1 MSPTAPHL
9 IARSPLPGTTT
20 PHAPPNLSPPGN
32 IYHHCLQRILP
43 TMEALGFASDSSLG
57 SLPLQAWAE
66 SCPHCR
72 RGLFSVFWATP
83 GCGWASADVLHVCC
97 WVRTRAASIIG
108 TRGAHPR
115 MQEAAPVP
123 RRKTHMGHRCP
134 AWGPGCWVSTSPP
147 PAQSIEDWPVFP
159 ISDWE
164 LPQVQTPSLNK
175 FLSAPLFTSLDKKVP
190 TVHLRCHLAKGI
202 GATTSLIAFLVK

>member
-1 MSPTAPHL
+1 
-9 IARSPLPGTTT
+9 
-20 PHAPPNLSPPGN
+20 
-32 IYHHCLQRILP
+32 
-43 TMEALGFASDSSLG
+43 MEALGFASDSSLG

-115 MQEAAPVP
+115 MQEAAPCLDV
-123 RRKTHMGHRCP
+123 RRTWDTDALPGVQAAGSAP
-134 AWGPGCWVSTSPP
+134 ALLLP
-147 PAQSIEDWPVFP
+147 IEDWPVFP

-175 FLSAPLFTSLDKKVP
+175 FLSAPLFTSLDKEVP